1 MVTLASDYT
10 LALLTNGAPDLQRE
24 KIAAS
29 GLEPFFKAIAVSG
42 EHGIGKPKPEIFHR
56 LHRELE
62 VSPEE
67 VVMVGNSLE
76 RDIAGA
82 RNAGIRSIWVRVPG
96 SEEHADVT
104 PDHTIISLAEIPEIL
119 NRLTGGECG

>member
-1 MVTLASDYT
+1 
-10 LALLTNGAPDLQRE
+10 
-24 KIAAS
+24 
-29 GLEPFFKAIAVSG
+29 
-42 EHGIGKPKPEIFHR
+42 
-56 LHRELE
+56 

-67 VVMVGNSLE
+67 AIMVGNSLE

-104 PDHTIISLAEIPEIL
+104 PDHTITSLAEIPEIL
-119 NRLTGGECG
+119 NRLAGVECN